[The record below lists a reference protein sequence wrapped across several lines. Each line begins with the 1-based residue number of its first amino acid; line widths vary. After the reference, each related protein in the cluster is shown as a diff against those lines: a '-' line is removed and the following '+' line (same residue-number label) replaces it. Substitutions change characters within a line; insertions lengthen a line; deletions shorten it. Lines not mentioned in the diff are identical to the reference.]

1 MKIIYSR
8 KQAQQVVEYVN
19 TNANFLTKPLS
30 LREVCEGV
38 VKAFVDSYENV
49 QNGVVYTFRTYGEDS
64 LYCIITTQFEY
75 YADFSNAGL
84 FEVEVT
90 EDMLQEQSNKQL
102 ERFKEKFGE
111 VDIRFIEDLE
121 GFIEQLEEELE
132 DSEINTV
139 LENLEQQSDGKVH

>member
-38 VKAFVDSYENV
+38 VKAFIDSDQNV
-49 QNGVVYTFRTYGEDS
+49 QNGVVYTFRPYGEDD
-64 LYCIITTQFEY
+64 LYCVITTQFEY
-75 YADFSNAGL
+75 YDNFEDAGL

-90 EDMLQEQSNKQL
+90 DEILEEQANAQL
-102 ERFKEKFGE
+102 KRFKEEFG
-111 VDIRFIEDLE
+111 DIDVRFIDDLE
-121 GFIEQLEEELE
+121 GFIKELEDEME
-132 DSEINTV
+132 DSEISTL
-139 LENLEQQSDGKVH
+139 LENIEKQSNGKVH